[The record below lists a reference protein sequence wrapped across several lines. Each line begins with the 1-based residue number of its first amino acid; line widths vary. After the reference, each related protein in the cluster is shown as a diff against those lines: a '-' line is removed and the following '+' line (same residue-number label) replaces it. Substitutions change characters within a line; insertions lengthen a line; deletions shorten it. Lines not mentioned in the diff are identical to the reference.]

1 MMWYRHTDDRG
12 LQGGVHHMNLTR
24 VHYMNPIG
32 VHQMPFVIKNGLIE
46 KVLIEKNPLN
56 FLQKFY
62 KDLFNKRTEKQLPV
76 L

>member
-1 MMWYRHTDDRG
+1 MNPI
-12 LQGGVHHMNLTR
+12 GVHP
-24 VHYMNPIG
+24 MNPIG

-62 KDLFNKRTEKQLPV
+62 KDLEKQLPV